1 MQTTPVLEDTARQD
15 GATSASTA
23 RAAEPSVREEPALP
37 PSVAV
42 RCGAAETS
50 AIIRLLDNLDAAR
63 AAAESWDGVTRDRHQ
78 RVRQKYSRLL
88 ADLFQRHPDEIL
100 AGLKSP
106 HAHTRIWIAL
116 AIAQAPNMRAL
127 CALKQAIAAEPDER
141 ARLALA
147 RALLACKGTATL
159 QSTDAAGFVR
169 AATA

>member
-1 MQTTPVLEDTARQD
+1 MPSTVTVQDNARQVISVSQ
-15 GATSASTA
+15 AIA
-23 RAAEPSVREEPALP
+23 AAEDAGLP

-42 RCGAAETS
+42 RCGPAETA
-50 AIIRLLDNLDAAR
+50 AIIRLLDGLEAAR

-78 RVRQKYSRLL
+78 RVRAKYSRLL

-106 HAHTRIWIAL
+106 QAHTRIWIAL
-116 AIAQAPNMRAL
+116 TIAQAPNMRAL
-127 CALKQAIAAEPDER
+127 CALKQAIAAESDER

-159 QSTDAAGFVR
+159 QSTEAAGFVR
-169 AATA
+169 PAIY

>member
-1 MQTTPVLEDTARQD
+1 MQTLSALEDNARQ
-15 GATSASTA
+15 GGPASSPA
-23 RAAEPSVREEPALP
+23 SSPSSELREDAALP
-37 PSVAV
+37 PSVEV
-42 RCGAAETS
+42 RCGPAETA

-100 AGLKSP
+100 AGLTSP
-106 HAHTRIWIAL
+106 QAHTRIWIAL
-116 AIAQAPNMRAL
+116 TIAQAPNMRAL
-127 CALKQAIAAEPDER
+127 CALKQAIAAESDER

-159 QSTDAAGFVR
+159 QSTEAAGFVR
-169 AATA
+169 PVAC